1 MLNKA
6 LKTLGLVV
14 LVMGAAAGQVALAGD
29 KAEPAADA
37 APTLYE
43 RLGGWDSISQIVH
56 DTIAF
61 HQANPEI
68 SHYFEGVDAGKL
80 AVHVTTFFSAGTGGP
95 QQYQGRDMT
104 TTHAH
109 MNMSDA
115 DFDSAVADVLKALD
129 KNGIGDTEKAEVAAI
144 LESLRPAVMGTAA
157 T

>member
-14 LVMGAAAGQVALAGD
+14 LVMVAAPGQVALAGD
-29 KAEPAADA
+29 KAAAAADA

-80 AVHVTTFFSAGTGGP
+80 AVHVATFFSAGTGGP